1 VFDGNYDEWV
11 LKQAAIAKAAAALPQ
26 KPAPAAKQSQTTKQ
40 STATN
45 GAVANGASGNKQKS
59 QSNNKAKSQSD
70 PFAALSL
77 EELEKQTAKLAADL
91 EKLDNTI
98 AKPETARDHKKLAAL
113 LADREKLVTRHQAC
127 EHSWLARAQ

>member
-1 VFDGNYDEWV
+1 V

-26 KPAPAAKQSQTTKQ
+26 KPAPAAAKPSQNNKQNTSSTGATANSAAGNTSKSQTSTKE
-40 STATN
+40 
-45 GAVANGASGNKQKS
+45 KS
-59 QSNNKAKSQSD
+59 ARD

-98 AKPETARDHKKLAAL
+98 AKPETARDHKKLATL